1 MSTHNIYFHGEIR
14 KILYLIS
21 RPMNELQL
29 FIIFTLSTLSARPEP
44 ILNTDQML
52 LSDYTG
58 CKSLILISVSGVD
71 SFRGV
76 CLCVCVCVWGG
87 GGGGGGGCGSTEAP
101 LTQNFIFKRN
111 CG

>member
-1 MSTHNIYFHGEIR
+1 MSTHNICFRGEIR

-44 ILNTDQML
+44 ILNSDQML
-52 LSDYTG
+52 LSDYTV
-58 CKSLILISVSGVD
+58 CKSLILISISGVD

-76 CLCVCVCVWGG
+76 CVYVCFGEGG
-87 GGGGGGGCGSTEAP
+87 GGGGGGFQLRLP
-101 LTQNFIFKRN
+101 
-111 CG
+111 